1 MRKLIWM
8 SLALVVACGDKTE
21 DSGGGSLLGDGDG
34 DADGGGGGGGVF
46 EDFISVTDPPIG
58 NLDCFTGTLGTESPA
73 AGCEATRTMTATVMD
88 FQDDVPVDEATAEI
102 YLADGIFGAPDT
114 TSIADS
120 NGMFSVEMP
129 TCAAF
134 TSKVYTDPVLDATRV
149 TIEAHDVLPYSSIP
163 TVTHELNSVS
173 SATYGLIPTFLGTS
187 PDEEKGIIAGSAYDC
202 DGNQIEGLQVV
213 VEDDS
218 GAIPEGA
225 IAKYFIDD
233 FPNRNQPYTSAD
245 GLWIIMDV
253 PVGKWVVKGYVAD
266 GLGGHS
272 MVARTELNVFAKSIN
287 ISSWY
292 TGIQDG
298 VKMPD
303 SCLAGCSR

>member
-1 MRKLIWM
+1 MI
-8 SLALVVACGDKTE
+8 
-21 DSGGGSLLGDGDG
+21 
-34 DADGGGGGGGVF
+34 
-46 EDFISVTDPPIG
+46 
-58 NLDCFTGTLGTESPA
+58 
-73 AGCEATRTMTATVMD
+73 
-88 FQDDVPVDEATAEI
+88 DELFNT
-102 YLADGIFGAPDT
+102 
-114 TSIADS
+114 
-120 NGMFSVEMP
+120 SVEE
-129 TCAAF
+129 
-134 TSKVYTDPVLDATRV
+134 V
-149 TIEAHDVLPYSSIP
+149 
-163 TVTHELNSVS
+163 
-173 SATYGLIPTFLGTS
+173 
-187 PDEEKGIIAGSAYDC
+187 EE
-202 DGNQIEGLQVV
+202 VV

-287 ISSWY
+287 ISSLY